1 IYPITL
7 SQKTSLYRYGSA
19 SKPWNQ
25 NAVSHIDLLLSP
37 TMPDASLSPSLS
49 TETVEITRE
58 LGRGT
63 PGEQVISSSERK
75 TPDQQEL
82 ARRKSQ
88 YYEEAFATREPTSSA
103 RQVISNESMVLADVR
118 TNVIISDEYTF
129 ITDLSYALSTRYQR
143 SENSIIV
150 TVLHSAC
157 LLYGGNFDPA
167 YTLTISAIPS
177 LLQPVTNKRNAI
189 LLQKA
194 MDEGLGVP
202 PDRGLIKFIPIA
214 EENLATGGKTVLGA
228 IEELEKETAFK
239 NLGLIRTLSRAATR
253 RTSMKSPP
261 RGQLP
266 THDENVT
273 PFKSNGNSPSPSVL
287 PNESA
292 IIRRPEGIQKMGR
305 RKSFMLAVFGGKSK
319 EGL

>member
-1 IYPITL
+1 M
-7 SQKTSLYRYGSA
+7 A
-19 SKPWNQ
+19 
-25 NAVSHIDLLLSP
+25 
-37 TMPDASLSPSLS
+37 
-49 TETVEITRE
+49 
-58 LGRGT
+58 
-63 PGEQVISSSERK
+63 ISSSERK
-75 TPDQQEL
+75 TPEQQEL

-88 YYEEAFATREPTSSA
+88 YYEEAFATREPTTSA

-118 TNVIISDEYTF
+118 TNVIISDEYSF

-189 LLQKA
+189 LLSKA

-214 EENLATGGKTVLGA
+214 EENMATGGKTVLGA
-228 IEELEKETAFK
+228 TEEFEKENASK
-239 NLGLIRTLSRAATR
+239 NLGVIRTLSRAATR
-253 RTSMKSPP
+253 RTSTKSPP

-266 THDENVT
+266 THDENTTLVT
-273 PFKSNGNSPSPSVL
+273 SSGSGNSPSL
-287 PNESA
+287 PASTNESA
-292 IIRRPEGIQKMGR
+292 IIHRPEGVQKMGR
-305 RKSFMLAVFGGKSK
+305 RKSFMLAVFGKSK
-319 EGL
+319 DGL